1 MSRLSANVRT
11 GTYSIK
17 TWLGV
22 NECPD
27 GDTQLKNG
35 EAAKMRNFRITRSGS
50 LKKRPGLERAARLLS
65 GVETAEGEE
74 TVILT
79 ETNVTEFEAETYASV
94 SISDM
99 GGIELNGAAVT
110 VNYQNWHSCVGRYM
124 DAGNLGAYKL
134 TRCVYETGAAGTT
147 HVDGGC
153 VSFAQ
158 RSTAVRG
165 NDGYL
170 QDGFDNIVGWAQ
182 SVRVRGGKI
191 ELVDPT
197 RLAGGSYFMTRGGET
212 YKYDQTR
219 SPAESGGVMHYFG
232 HLLTLEAEDV
242 WTWYA
247 VPVTA
252 QSANAGPSPVR
263 AMWSGRVG
271 DNEVLAAA
279 CGGHLWSIAKTAE
292 GWTRTELGAVDTSGH
307 VGLFGFDRKLYVL
320 DGVKYRVWDGQTLTE
335 VAGYVPCVV
344 TAAAPS
350 GGGQTYEGINKL
362 TPKRRQRFSADGEA
376 KVFVLSEKGLSSI
389 DKVTVNGA
397 VTADYTPSAEDG
409 TVTFTEAPAAGASNV
424 EVWYTADLE
433 AAAAMRAEVTAK
445 RYSEL
450 FNGANDNRVF
460 IYGDGT
466 NEALFC
472 GLTEAGKPSAEYFP
486 DLNEAAVG
494 EANTPLT
501 ALVRHYNRLLAFK
514 PNGAFSIAY
523 GTVTF
528 EDGTSN
534 GGFYITPVNRTLGC
548 DAYGQAVLVENRP
561 RTLDAGNIFEWRGS
575 SSGGNITNDTRNA
588 QAVGLE
594 VGKTLEGF
602 DFSQTFTFFDKL
614 SHEYYAICSGTAAVQ
629 ATESGAWYVYTDFP
643 VCAMALYGDELYAG
657 CVDGSVCRV
666 SENARTDM
674 GRSIDAY
681 WESGSISF
689 GRDYGRK
696 YSPTVWLGM
705 KPETGAGLTVG
716 IMTDE
721 TALTQREVKAPESAP
736 RVVKLRL
743 KSRKFNYYKLVFG
756 HKSADAAATV
766 NSVDV
771 RVRFTGDVM

>member
-1 MSRLSANVRT
+1 MSKLSANVQT

-27 GDTQLKNG
+27 GDTRLKNG

-65 GVETAEGEE
+65 GVEALEGEE

-99 GGIELNGAAVT
+99 GGIKFNGAAVT
-110 VNYQNWHSCVGRYM
+110 VSYANWQSCAGRYM
-124 DAGNLGAYKL
+124 DAGNLGAYRL
-134 TRCVYETGAAGTT
+134 TRCVYKTGAAGTV

-153 VSFAQ
+153 VSLAQ
-158 RSTAVRG
+158 HSTAVRG

-182 SVRVRGGKI
+182 SVRIRDGKI
-191 ELVDPT
+191 GLVEPT
-197 RLAGGSYFMTRGGET
+197 PLASGSYFMTRGGEV
-212 YKYDQTR
+212 YKYDELR
-219 SPAESGGVMHYFG
+219 STAESGGVMYYFG
-232 HLLTLEAEDV
+232 YPLTLEAEDS

-247 VPVTA
+247 APVTA
-252 QSANAGPSPVR
+252 QSGAGGIAPVR
-263 AMWSGRVG
+263 ALWSGRVG
-271 DNEVLAAA
+271 ENEVLAAA
-279 CGGHLWSIAKTAE
+279 CGGHLWSIAKTE
-292 GWTRTELGAVDTSGH
+292 DGWTRTELGAVDTSGH
-307 VGLFGFDRKLYVL
+307 VGLLGFDRKLYVL

-335 VAGYVPCVV
+335 VEGYVPCVV
-344 TAAAPS
+344 TAASPS

-362 TPKRRQRFSADGEA
+362 TPKRRQRFSSDGEA
-376 KVFVLSEKGLSSI
+376 KVFVLSEKNLSGI

-397 VTADYTPSAEDG
+397 VTTDYTPNAADG
-409 TVTFTEAPAAGASNV
+409 TVSFTEAPAAGASNV
-424 EVWYTADLE
+424 EVWYTADLT

-486 DLNEAAVG
+486 DLNEVAIG

-534 GGFYITPVNRTLGC
+534 GGFYVTPVNRTLGC

-561 RTLDAGNIFEWRGS
+561 RTLDARNILEWRGS
-575 SSGGNITNDTRNA
+575 STGGNITNDTRNA

-594 VGKTLEGF
+594 VGKTLADF

-614 SHEYYAICSGTAAVQ
+614 SREYYAVCSGAAAVQ

-657 CVDGSVCRV
+657 CLDGSVCRV
-666 SENARTDM
+666 SEGAHTDM
-674 GRSIDAY
+674 GRCIDAY

-689 GRDYGRK
+689 GRDFKRK
-696 YSPTVWLGM
+696 YSPVMWLGLR
-705 KPETGAGLTVG
+705 PEKNAGITAG
-716 IMTDE
+716 IITDE
-721 TALTQREVKAPESAP
+721 TALTQQEVRAPEDAP

-743 KSRKFNYYKLVFG
+743 KSKRFNYYKLVFG
-756 HKSADAAATV
+756 HKSEGAAATV
-766 NSVDV
+766 NTVDV